1 MDICTIEHLPPEI
14 LELIFQEL
22 SLKDISNCAQTCQHW
37 NYCIEAFFRNQ
48 GMYYLPTKS
57 PYCLEI
63 HFFLCCYLLAKKT
76 QSFYF
81 SLKSFFRQNNCMH
94 RGFSF
99 W

>member
-48 GMYYLPTKS
+48 GM
-57 PYCLEI
+57 
-63 HFFLCCYLLAKKT
+63 
-76 QSFYF
+76 
-81 SLKSFFRQNNCMH
+81 
-94 RGFSF
+94 
-99 W
+99 

>member
-48 GMYYLPTKS
+48 GVPTM
-57 PYCLEI
+57 L
-63 HFFLCCYLLAKKT
+63 
-76 QSFYF
+76 QSCFEPNEKLY
-81 SLKSFFRQNNCMH
+81 M
-94 RGFSF
+94 
-99 W
+99 

>member
-48 GMYYLPTKS
+48 GMYYLV
-57 PYCLEI
+57 
-63 HFFLCCYLLAKKT
+63 
-76 QSFYF
+76 
-81 SLKSFFRQNNCMH
+81 
-94 RGFSF
+94 
-99 W
+99 